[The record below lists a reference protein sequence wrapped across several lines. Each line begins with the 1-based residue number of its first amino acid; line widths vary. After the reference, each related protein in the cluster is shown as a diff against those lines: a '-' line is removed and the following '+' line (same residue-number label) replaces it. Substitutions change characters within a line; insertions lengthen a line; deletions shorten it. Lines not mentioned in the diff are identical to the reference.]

1 MKKVFLVFTILTMA
15 LITAATA
22 SAQEVWGKGGGISY
36 SMAGVEGGF
45 RWNSA
50 DVDTANSNKQEIGFQ
65 IGGSAVFDLTENF
78 GIKTGLFYTDR
89 PFKAT
94 FATTPEIT
102 GTGKISYFDVPVFAM
117 FKFEDYAGVYAGPS
131 LGIKLGDEYSTAPG
145 GGGSLTDIKG
155 MIIPFT
161 FGAQFKMSES
171 LGLNLFFESAGELA
185 KGVKTSRAVGVNA
198 LFTF

>member
-1 MKKVFLVFTILTMA
+1 MKKVLLAITVLLTTVG
-15 LITAATA
+15 IA
-22 SAQEVWGKGGGISY
+22 SSAFAQEVWGKGGGVSY
-36 SMAGVEGGF
+36 SMAGIEGGF

-50 DVDTANSNKQEIGFQ
+50 DVDAANSNKQEIGYQ

-89 PFKAT
+89 PFKAS
-94 FATTPEIT
+94 FATVPESTIT
-102 GTGKISYFDVPVFAM
+102 GKVSYFDVPVFAM
-117 FKFEDYAGVYAGPS
+117 FKFEEYAGVYAGPS
-131 LGIKLGDEYSTAPG
+131 LGIKLGDEYSSSTNS
-145 GGGSLTDIKG
+145 GSLTDIKG
-155 MIIPFT
+155 MIIPIT
-161 FGAQFKMSES
+161 FGAQFKMTES

>member
-1 MKKVFLVFTILTMA
+1 MKKILLVLSILA
-15 LITAATA
+15 TATTA
-22 SAQEVWGKGGGISY
+22 SAQEVWGKGGGTSY

-65 IGGSAVFDLTENF
+65 IGGSAVFDLHENF

-89 PFKAT
+89 PFKST
-94 FATTPEIT
+94 FPSTPEST

-117 FKFEDYAGVYAGPS
+117 YKFEDYAGVYAGPS
-131 LGIKLGDEYSTAPG
+131 LGIKLGDEYSNSAG
-145 GGGSLTDIKG
+145 GGALTEIKG

-185 KGVKTSRAVGVNA
+185 KGIKASRAVGVNA

>member
-1 MKKVFLVFTILTMA
+1 MKKILLVLSVLA
-15 LITAATA
+15 TAYTA
-22 SAQEVWGKGGGISY
+22 SAQEVWGKGGGTSY

-50 DVDTANSNKQEIGFQ
+50 DVDSANSNKQEIGFQ
-65 IGGSAVFDLTENF
+65 IGGSAVFDLHENF

-89 PFKAT
+89 PFKST
-94 FATTPEIT
+94 FPAVGLVPEST
-102 GTGKISYFDVPVFAM
+102 LTGKISYFDVPVFAM
-117 FKFEDYAGVYAGPS
+117 YKFEDWAGIYAGPS
-131 LGIKLGDEYSTAPG
+131 LGIKLGDEASSSL

-155 MIIPFT
+155 TIIPFT

-185 KGVKTSRAVGVNA
+185 KGVKASRAVGMNA

>member
-1 MKKVFLVFTILTMA
+1 MKKLFLVFTILATA
-15 LITAATA
+15 VITASSA
-22 SAQEVWGKGGGISY
+22 SAQEVWGKGGGVSY

-50 DVDTANSNKQEIGFQ
+50 DLDTASSNKQEIGYQ
-65 IGGSAVFDLTENF
+65 IGGSAVFDLTDNF

-94 FATTPEIT
+94 FSTVPEST
-102 GTGKISYFDVPVFAM
+102 VTGKISYFDVPVFAM
-117 FKFEDYAGVYAGPS
+117 FKFEDYAGVYVGPS
-131 LGIKLGDEYSTAPG
+131 FGIKLGDEYSSTA

-155 MIIPFT
+155 MIIPIT

>member
-1 MKKVFLVFTILTMA
+1 MKKIILVLAILATS
-15 LITAATA
+15 ITA
-22 SAQEVWGKGGGISY
+22 SAQEVWGQGGGMSY

-50 DVDTANSNKQEIGFQ
+50 DIDNANSNKQEIGFQ
-65 IGGSAVFDLTENF
+65 IGGSAVFDLHENF

-89 PFKAT
+89 PFKST
-94 FATTPEIT
+94 FAAVGPVPEST
-102 GTGKISYFDVPVFAM
+102 FTGKISYFDVPLFAM

-131 LGIKLGDEYSTAPG
+131 LAIKLGDESSSSAG
-145 GGGSLTDIKG
+145 GGALTDIKA
-155 MIIPFT
+155 MIVPIT

-171 LGLNLFFESAGELA
+171 FGLNLFFESAGELA
-185 KGVKTSRAVGVNA
+185 KGVKASRAVGVNA